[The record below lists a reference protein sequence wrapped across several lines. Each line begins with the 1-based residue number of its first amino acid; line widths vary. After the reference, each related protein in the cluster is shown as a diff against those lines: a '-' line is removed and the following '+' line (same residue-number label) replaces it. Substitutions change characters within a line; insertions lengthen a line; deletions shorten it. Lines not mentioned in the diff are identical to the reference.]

1 MWKLKVADSGGP
13 FREWLSST
21 NNFVGRQTWEFDPNA
36 GTPEERDEVEKA
48 REEFYKNRFKFKASG
63 DILLRLQ
70 RSRENK
76 DKFDLSIPPVKISND
91 EEVTLEATTT
101 ALRRGIR
108 FFSAIQLDD
117 GHWGAEIGG
126 PLYFMPPLVFAL
138 SITGTLNTVLSPE
151 HRKEALRYMYCH
163 QNKDGG
169 FGFHIEGHS
178 MMFCTAFNYICMRI
192 LGEGP
197 EGGIDNACTRARNWI
212 LGHGGVTSI
221 PSWGK
226 IWLSILGVYDWSGC
240 NPTPPEF
247 WVLPSILPMHPGN
260 MLCYTRLVYMPISYL
275 YGRRFVGPITDLILS
290 LRKELH
296 IQPYNEIN
304 WKNMRHSCAK
314 EDLYHP
320 HAFIQ
325 DMIWDSLY
333 FLTEPLA
340 KWWPLSLLRDKSL
353 DITMKHI
360 HYEDENSRYITIGS
374 VEKALC
380 MLACW
385 VEDPNS
391 DAFKKHLAR
400 IPDYLWMAED
410 GLRMQ
415 SFGSQMWDT
424 GFAVQALL
432 ASDDLTAEIEETLMK
447 GHNFIKSSQIKDNPT
462 GDFRKMFRH
471 NCKGAW
477 TFSDQDHGWQVSDC
491 TAEGLLACLLFSQ
504 LPPEI
509 VGAKMADE
517 RLYDSVDI
525 ILSLQSKN
533 GGLVAWE
540 PASPHKW
547 MEVLNPTEFFQDT
560 IVEHEYVE
568 CTSAGVE
575 ALATFTKLHGAY
587 KKIEI
592 QTFIDKAVKYLEDQ
606 QNPDGSWYGNWGI
619 CFTYGTWYTLRGLAA
634 VGKNYK
640 NSNIVLKACDFL
652 LSNQEVSGGWGESY
666 LSCPNK
672 EYIPLGNNRTNLV
685 QTAWALMGLIHG
697 GQADRDSTPLHS
709 AARVLIN
716 NEMENGDFPQQ
727 EMTGAFMRNCM
738 LHYAAYRN
746 TFPIWA
752 LGEYRK
758 KVLKKS
764 KT

>member
-36 GTPEERDEVEKA
+36 GTPEERHEV
-48 REEFYKNRFKFKASG
+48 EFYKKQ
-63 DILLRLQ
+63 RL
-70 RSRENK
+70 RENK

-91 EEVTLEATTT
+91 EEVTLKATTT

-138 SITGTLNTVLSPE
+138 SITGTLNTILSPE

-163 QNKDGG
+163 QNKDKG

-197 EGGIDNACTRARNWI
+197 EGGIDNACTRAQNWI
-212 LGHGGVTSI
+212 LSHGGVTSI

-226 IWLSILGVYDWSGC
+226 IWLSLCYIILGVYDWSGC

-247 WVLPSILPMHPGN
+247 WVLPFILPMHPGMY
-260 MLCYTRLVYMPISYL
+260 MLCYTRLGYMPISYL

-304 WKNMRHSCAK
+304 WKNMCHSCAK
-314 EDLYHP
+314 
-320 HAFIQ
+320 
-325 DMIWDSLY
+325 DSLY

-340 KWWPLSLLRDKSL
+340 KWWSFSLLRDKSL

-400 IPDYLWMAED
+400 IPDYPWMAED
-410 GLRMQ
+410 GLRVQ

-432 ASDDLTAEIEETLMK
+432 ASDDLTVEIPETLMK
-447 GHNFIKSSQIKDNPT
+447 GHSFIKSSQVKDNPS

-471 NCKGAW
+471 NSKGAW
-477 TFSDQDHGWQVSDC
+477 IFSDQDHGWQVSDC
-491 TAEGLLACLLFSQ
+491 TAERLLACLLFSQ
-504 LPPEI
+504 LPAEI
-509 VGAKMADE
+509 VGAKMAKE

-525 ILSLQSKN
+525 ILSLQSEN

-540 PASPHKW
+540 PASSHKW
-547 MEVLNPTEFFQDT
+547 MEVLNPTEFFQGT

-575 ALATFTKLHGAY
+575 ALATFMKLHGAY
-587 KKIEI
+587 KKIEVL
-592 QTFIDKAVKYLEDQ
+592 TFIDKAVKYLEDQ

-640 NSNIVLKACDFL
+640 NSNTVRKACDFL
-652 LSNQEVSGGWGESY
+652 LSTQEVSGCWGESY
-666 LSCPNK
+666 LSCQ
-672 EYIPLGNNRTNLV
+672 IRTNLV

-697 GQADRDSTPLHS
+697 GQADRDSKPLHS

-716 NEMENGDFPQQ
+716 SQMENGDFPQQ

-738 LHYAAYRN
+738 SHYAAYRN

-758 KVLKKS
+758 KVLKQS